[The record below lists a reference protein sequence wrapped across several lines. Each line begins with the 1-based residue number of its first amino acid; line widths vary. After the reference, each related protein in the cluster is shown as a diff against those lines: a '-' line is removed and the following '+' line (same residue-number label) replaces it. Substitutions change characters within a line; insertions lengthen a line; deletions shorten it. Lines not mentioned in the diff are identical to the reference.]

1 MAVSARRELTG
12 DGARADGP
20 GRAALVVGV
29 GACRGTP
36 VDEVLGLV
44 VTVLREAGLAQG
56 DVVELA
62 TVDDKA
68 GEPGLVGAARALGVP
83 LVTYAAEVLARVEV
97 PNPSGVPLTAFGTPS
112 VSEAAALVGGGQL
125 LVPKRKSTPE
135 GRAAWA
141 TCAVARRGPHV
152 GSTPW
157 HLRKDGPVSGPP
169 HHPVSEENV

>member
-1 MAVSARRELTG
+1 MT
-12 DGARADGP
+12 ADGP
-20 GRAALVVGV
+20 RVLVVGV

-44 VTVLREAGLAQG
+44 RTVLRESGLAER
-56 DVVELA
+56 DVAELA

-68 GEPGLVGAARALGVP
+68 GEPGLVEAARALGVP
-83 LVTYAAEVLARVEV
+83 LVTHAAEVLARVAV

-112 VSEAAALVGGGQL
+112 VSEAAALVGGGHL
-125 LVPKRKSTPE
+125 LVPKRKSTPD

-141 TCAVARRGPHV
+141 TCAVAWRAPRV
-152 GSTPW
+152 GSALANARTNEPAP
-157 HLRKDGPVSGPP
+157 GAT